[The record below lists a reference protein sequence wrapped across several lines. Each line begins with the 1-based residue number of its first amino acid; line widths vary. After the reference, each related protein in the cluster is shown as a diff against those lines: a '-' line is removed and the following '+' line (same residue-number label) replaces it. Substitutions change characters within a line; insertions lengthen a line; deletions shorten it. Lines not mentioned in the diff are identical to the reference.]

1 MKRLTGAIL
10 LLAGA
15 VLFAAERICNTLFFV
30 MMAIMGTIYSPES
43 PIYSKSLIALSV
55 LFFIS
60 GLGFMIWDLIFM
72 FRENRRKNK
81 QKYDDKLDMEEE
93 HDEKM

>member
-1 MKRLTGAIL
+1 M
-10 LLAGA
+10 
-15 VLFAAERICNTLFFV
+15 
-30 MMAIMGTIYSPES
+30 
-43 PIYSKSLIALSV
+43 LSV

>member
-1 MKRLTGAIL
+1 
-10 LLAGA
+10 
-15 VLFAAERICNTLFFV
+15 
-30 MMAIMGTIYSPES
+30 
-43 PIYSKSLIALSV
+43 
-55 LFFIS
+55 
-60 GLGFMIWDLIFM
+60 MIWDLIFM

>member
-15 VLFAAERICNTLFFV
+15 VLFAAERICNTLIFV
-30 MMAIMGTIYSPES
+30 MMAIMGTIYTPES

>member
-1 MKRLTGAIL
+1 MKRLTGSIL

-30 MMAIMGTIYSPES
+30 MMAIMGTIYTTES
-43 PIYSKSLIALSV
+43 PVYSKSLIGLSV

-60 GLGFMIWDLIFM
+60 GLVFMIWDLISW
-72 FRENRRKNK
+72 FRENRRKNR
-81 QKYDDKLDMEEE
+81 QNYDHELDMEEE
-93 HDEKM
+93 HNEKM